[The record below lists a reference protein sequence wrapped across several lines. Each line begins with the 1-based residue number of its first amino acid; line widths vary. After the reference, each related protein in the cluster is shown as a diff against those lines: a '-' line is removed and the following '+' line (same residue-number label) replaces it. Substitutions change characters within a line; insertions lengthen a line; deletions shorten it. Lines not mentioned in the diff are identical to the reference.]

1 MHNLLLHHCV
11 KKLASQ
17 LLTLTTTFSKENFA
31 PSIMLEKQER
41 GSEHYSFLLLR
52 LTTAGGEKARPSTPL
67 DLLKTGNSLLGTL
80 GDK

>member
-11 KKLASQ
+11 KKLASSLASQ

-52 LTTAGGEKARPSTPL
+52 LTTARRRRESKAFYTARSSE
-67 DLLKTGNSLLGTL
+67 NW
-80 GDK
+80 